1 MLYILYTVWYLVWN
15 IHCNTIQCTLY
26 VLYTAWFLVFNI
38 HCNTIQCTLYVLY
51 TVRYLVWNIHC
62 NTIQCTLYVLY
73 TARFLVFNIHFN
85 RIQCTLYIL
94 YTVRYLVCNI
104 HTVTWLTL
112 IIKMYTSV
120 CTASTVT
127 IFNLHFAQVMYNAR
141 LIHSNN
147 SRYAYCIYAILSMYV
162 YKVYNSYLSGCR
174 ADDPINKRL
183 RPSSPRGG
191 LVHLYTHSTLGN
203 VECIIRVRGTNS
215 LSDPVHHETYL
226 CIDLWCPVFTVRQP
240 VGTYSY
246 QLMPVPIP
254 EEHATARIS
263 VARGT
268 LRLEAHLWPT
278 HLDRNNG
285 QTDR

>member
-1 MLYILYTVWYLVWN
+1 M
-15 IHCNTIQCTLY
+15 
-26 VLYTAWFLVFNI
+26 
-38 HCNTIQCTLYVLY
+38 
-51 TVRYLVWNIHC
+51 
-62 NTIQCTLYVLY
+62 
-73 TARFLVFNIHFN
+73 FNIHFN

-94 YTVRYLVCNI
+94 NTVRYLVCNI

-141 LIHSNN
+141 LIHRNN

-191 LVHLYTHSTLGN
+191 LVHLYTHSTLKIN
-203 VECIIRVRGTNS
+203 LVLFCKKLAKQIF
-215 LSDPVHHETYL
+215 
-226 CIDLWCPVFTVRQP
+226 CRQRLK
-240 VGTYSY
+240 GRYKDRW
-246 QLMPVPIP
+246 PIY
-254 EEHATARIS
+254 
-263 VARGT
+263 
-268 LRLEAHLWPT
+268 
-278 HLDRNNG
+278 
-285 QTDR
+285 